1 MRRSFIWSLV
11 LVVAIVAPLAGSAA
25 SAATTTPPRY
35 VNLPTIHT
43 VRVGQ
48 TLTASPGQW
57 NGSTPMTFYYQWLY
71 GKPGSSTPIAGANGP
86 TYTLRPGD
94 AGKHVWV
101 QVKAINSAGHFW
113 ANSEPTPTIAGPD
126 TAGGITLPDG
136 RISMPVAQVHLPNR
150 LTLATPLFDPLRM
163 KANGS
168 ATLQV
173 TVVDRYRRPV
183 HGAQVKVT
191 ALPFGSL
198 QVVKPALTNA
208 NGIAR
213 ITLRG
218 RPKVLDHVPG
228 TSIAL
233 YLQATAPGGSA
244 TTGIGGTRL
253 VELKF
258 SH

>member
-11 LVVAIVAPLAGSAA
+11 VVAASVALLGGSSAD
-25 SAATTTPPRY
+25 AATTAPPRY
-35 VNLPTIHT
+35 VNLPTIQT
-43 VRVGQ
+43 VQVGQ
-48 TLTASPGQW
+48 TLVANPGHW
-57 NGSTPMTFYYQWLY
+57 NGSTPMTFYYQWFY
-71 GKPGSSTPIAGANGP
+71 GKPGSSTPIAGATSP
-86 TYTLRPGD
+86 TYTLRTGD
-94 AGKHVWV
+94 VGKQVWV
-101 QVKAINSAGHFW
+101 QVKAVNSAGHFW
-113 ANSEPTPTIAGPD
+113 ANSEPTPAVAGLN
-126 TAGGITLPDG
+126 TTGGITLPDG
-136 RISMPVAQVHLPNR
+136 RISMPVGQVHLPNR
-150 LTLATPLFDPLRM
+150 LTLATPLFDPLRL

-173 TVVDRYRRPV
+173 TVVDSFRRPV
-183 HGAQVKVT
+183 HGAQVQVI

-208 NGIAR
+208 NGIAT

-228 TSIAL
+228 DAIAL
-233 YLQATAPGGSA
+233 YLQATKPGGSA

-253 VELKF
+253 VELKI